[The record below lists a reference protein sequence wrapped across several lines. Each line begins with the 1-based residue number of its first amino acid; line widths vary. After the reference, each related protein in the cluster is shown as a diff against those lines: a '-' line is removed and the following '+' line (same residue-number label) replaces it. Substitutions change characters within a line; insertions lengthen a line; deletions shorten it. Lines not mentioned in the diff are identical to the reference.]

1 MLCLLKYNK
10 KGGVILIS
18 AVIVAGGK
26 GKRMGS
32 ALPKQFLKI
41 NGVEIL
47 ALTIEKF
54 EKCSIVDEILVVVS
68 NDEIDYCRSN
78 IIDRYNFTKVKK
90 VVNGGKERFNSVYN
104 GLKNCSKETDI
115 VIIHDG
121 VRPFVTQDMI
131 KNSAEC
137 AKKYGACAAGVT
149 IKDTIKLKDRENYI
163 EKTINRDELIAIQ
176 TPQAF
181 DYNLILKAYNNSI
194 EKGIFSTDD
203 TMLIEALHKKVRI
216 IDGSYLNIKITTPED
231 LIFAES
237 IVNNWEE

>member
-1 MLCLLKYNK
+1 
-10 KGGVILIS
+10 LIS

-137 AKKYGACAAGVT
+137 AKKYGACAAGVA